1 MGVDRVSQ
9 RRGKTVNERF
19 FDLPEEKRRRMM
31 NAGYRVFAQNSYRKS
46 PMSEIADAAGISKS
60 LLFHY
65 FGNKRGLYLFLW
77 EQCVQLTQQMLE
89 AYGCYEP
96 LDFFSQMRRGLRA
109 KMALTR
115 QYPEMAMFALKSF
128 YEKDPAI
135 QPVIRESYERH
146 LASRGYGT
154 VKSLRREDF
163 GPGVN
168 LPMMCRE
175 MFLASEGYVWEAL
188 LRGDVDADRMERE
201 FEAMIDFWEETYGAK
216 EGGKTNECD

>member
-1 MGVDRVSQ
+1 M
-9 RRGKTVNERF
+9 NERF

-89 AYGCYEP
+89 AYGCYEQ
-96 LDFFSQMRRGLRA
+96 LDFFTQMRRGLRA

-201 FEAMIDFWEETYGAK
+201 FEAMIDFW
-216 EGGKTNECD
+216 

>member
-1 MGVDRVSQ
+1 M
-9 RRGKTVNERF
+9 NERF

-135 QPVIRESYERH
+135 QPVIRESYDRH
-146 LASRGYGT
+146 LASWGYGT
-154 VKSLRREDF
+154 VGSLRREDF
-163 GPGVN
+163 RPGVN
-168 LPMMCRE
+168 LPMMYRE

>member
-1 MGVDRVSQ
+1 M
-9 RRGKTVNERF
+9 NERF

-89 AYGCYEP
+89 AYGCYEQ
-96 LDFFSQMRRGLRA
+96 LDFFTQMRRGLRA

-115 QYPEMAMFALKSF
+115 QYPDMATFALKSF
-128 YEKDPAI
+128 YEKDPTI

-154 VKSLRREDF
+154 VKSVRREDF

-168 LPMMCRE
+168 LPMMYRE

-216 EGGKTNECD
+216 ERGKANECD

>member
-1 MGVDRVSQ
+1 
-9 RRGKTVNERF
+9 
-19 FDLPEEKRRRMM
+19 
-31 NAGYRVFAQNSYRKS
+31 
-46 PMSEIADAAGISKS
+46 MSEIADAEGISKS

-135 QPVIRESYERH
+135 QPVIRESYARH

-154 VKSLRREDF
+154 VKSVRREDF

-168 LPMMCRE
+168 LPMMYRE

-201 FEAMIDFWEETYGAK
+201 FEAMIDFWEETYGAR
-216 EGGKTNECD
+216 EGGKANECD

>member
-1 MGVDRVSQ
+1 M
-9 RRGKTVNERF
+9 NERF

-135 QPVIRESYERH
+135 QPVIRESYARH

-188 LRGDVDADRMERE
+188 LRGNVDADRMERE

-216 EGGKTNECD
+216 EGGKANECD

>member
-1 MGVDRVSQ
+1 
-9 RRGKTVNERF
+9 
-19 FDLPEEKRRRMM
+19 
-31 NAGYRVFAQNSYRKS
+31 
-46 PMSEIADAAGISKS
+46 
-60 LLFHY
+60 
-65 FGNKRGLYLFLW
+65 
-77 EQCVQLTQQMLE
+77 
-89 AYGCYEP
+89 
-96 LDFFSQMRRGLRA
+96 
-109 KMALTR
+109 MALTR
-115 QYPEMAMFALKSF
+115 QYPDMATFALKSF
-128 YEKDPAI
+128 YEKDSAI

-216 EGGKTNECD
+216 EGGKANERD

>member
-1 MGVDRVSQ
+1 M
-9 RRGKTVNERF
+9 NERF

-135 QPVIRESYERH
+135 QPVIRESYARH

-216 EGGKTNECD
+216 EGGKANECD

>member
-1 MGVDRVSQ
+1 M
-9 RRGKTVNERF
+9 NERF

-135 QPVIRESYERH
+135 QPVIRESYARH

-201 FEAMIDFWEETYGAK
+201 FEAMIDFWEETYGAR
-216 EGGKTNECD
+216 EGGKANECD